1 MTATQILHE
10 QKRIDDSSHPI
21 RGTKLDLVG
30 TSRMILNALKNVLAL
45 FRAIVTEAPPPRIAI
60 RTAFALKSIR
70 EYLATSLA
78 ASQWALGRQGHAYV
92 FRRCIEISG
101 VFPLDLNTHMS
112 KSAGYD
118 TMPNSNAALSRL
130 EGGKRMHSG
139 ARPVSPFVS
148 IITVVFNAAREL
160 VPLMNSVF
168 AHQNDQV
175 EFLVIDG
182 GSKDGTLELLRAS
195 DARIDYWMSEP
206 DGGIYDAMNKGIS
219 AAHGEYLLH
228 LNAGD
233 KLLTV
238 PLEVL
243 RACSQKKVDVAT
255 FSVLVD
261 SKRIFRP
268 KTGFLLTIENTWHHQ
283 GTFYRRAIHPGYDA
297 NYRVF
302 GDMCLNQKMFKEGRS
317 VQLFDTVIA
326 EHRDDGISN
335 SRDSVGEVYK
345 AIRSNFGWQRV
356 LLAFLWF
363 KYKGLRHRFGMLLHR
378 EKLNHR

>member
-1 MTATQILHE
+1 MN
-10 QKRIDDSSHPI
+10 KSKPDS
-21 RGTKLDLVG
+21 
-30 TSRMILNALKNVLAL
+30 
-45 FRAIVTEAPPPRIAI
+45 
-60 RTAFALKSIR
+60 
-70 EYLATSLA
+70 
-78 ASQWALGRQGHAYV
+78 
-92 FRRCIEISG
+92 
-101 VFPLDLNTHMS
+101 
-112 KSAGYD
+112 
-118 TMPNSNAALSRL
+118 TMPTLHAARFRH
-130 EGGKRMHSG
+130 EGGRRMRSC
-139 ARPVSPFVS
+139 ARLVSPFVS
-148 IITVVFNAAREL
+148 IITVVFNAAHEL
-160 VPLMNSVF
+160 GPLMNSVF

-175 EFLVIDG
+175 EFLIIDG
-182 GSKDGTLELLRAS
+182 GSNDGTLELLRAS

-206 DGGIYDAMNKGIS
+206 DGGIYDAMNKGIA

-238 PLEVL
+238 PLEIL
-243 RACSQKKVDVAT
+243 RACSQKKVDVAA

-261 SKRIFRP
+261 SKQIFRP

-283 GTFYRRAIHPGYDA
+283 GTFYRRAIHPGYDP

-302 GDMCLNQKMFKEGRS
+302 GDMCLNQRMFKEGKS
-317 VQLFDTVIA
+317 VQLFETVIA

-363 KYKGLRHRFGMLLHR
+363 KYKGLIHRFGMLLQR
-378 EKLNHR
+378 EQLDHV